1 MPMAALFHKFCGLAG
16 FLILCNG
23 PFSSLFAQTSPTP
36 LALGLRGHYGFIIPH
51 TEAIRDVSFSHPRGL
66 ELEVAWHLIGEKS
79 WKNFATYPR
88 VGAVLGFVDFDNP
101 SVLGQ
106 SFHLSAFFEPF
117 VAVRQRFNFSFRM
130 GAGLAYLN
138 QVYDAK
144 TNPRNQFYSTP
155 LSFILTANLMLNYR
169 LSPALGLRLGGFYN
183 HISNGGIQ
191 QPNKGI
197 NFPTLSLGLEYVW
210 HPYDFNQKPKVDWRS
225 LFPERLRLKAAFF
238 GTAKTL
244 DENNPKRYALVGLT
258 GYASYVVGRLSA
270 LTGGLEWVFD
280 DGLRERLQRAQD
292 PAHPHR
298 ASLLIGHEL
307 LLGRFTFTQQW
318 GMYIFRAYFG
328 NPLFYQRYGLEFSP
342 HRRFFVGVNLKAHA
356 DVAEFLDFRVGMI
369 W

>member
-1 MPMAALFHKFCGLAG
+1 M
-16 FLILCNG
+16 
-23 PFSSLFAQTSPTP
+23 
-36 LALGLRGHYGFIIPH
+36 RGHYGFIIPH
-51 TEAIRDVSFSHPRGL
+51 SDAIRDVSFSHPRGL
-66 ELEVAWHLIGEKS
+66 ELEAAWHLIGEKS

-88 VGAVLGFVDFDNP
+88 VGALVGWVDFDNRE
-101 SVLGQ
+101 VLGQ
-106 SFHLSAFFEPF
+106 AFYLSAFFEPF

-130 GAGLAYLN
+130 GAGLTYLN
-138 QVYDAK
+138 QVYDAE

-210 HPYDFNQKPKVDWRS
+210 HPYDFSQKPKVDWRS
-225 LFPERLRLKAAFF
+225 LFPDRLRFKTAFF

-244 DENNPKRYALVGLT
+244 DENSPKRYAIVGLT

-270 LTGGLEWVFD
+270 LTGGAEWVSDFT
-280 DGLRERLQRAQD
+280 LRERLRQAQD

-298 ASLLIGHEL
+298 ASLLLGHEL
-307 LLGRFTFTQQW
+307 LLGRFAFTQQW
-318 GMYIFRAYFG
+318 GMYVFRAHFG

-356 DVAEFLDFRVGMI
+356 DVAEFLDFRIGMI